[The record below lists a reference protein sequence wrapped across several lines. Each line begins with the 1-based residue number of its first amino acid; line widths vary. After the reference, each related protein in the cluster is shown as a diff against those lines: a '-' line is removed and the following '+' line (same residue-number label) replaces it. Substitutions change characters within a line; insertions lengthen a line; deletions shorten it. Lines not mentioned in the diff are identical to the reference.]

1 MGGQMGMAGLGD
13 FTTANGQPCD
23 PGIMG
28 PALCQDS
35 AARILNAIT
44 AGTVAATQ
52 TLTGPSSYAACGPGM
67 IYNPNTLTCQP
78 GVAVQASG
86 NGGFLLLL
94 VAGAVLYFM
103 ARR

>member
-1 MGGQMGMAGLGD
+1 MGMAGLGD

-52 TLTGPSSYAACGPGM
+52 TLTGPSSYAVCSPGM
-67 IYNPNTLTCQP
+67 IFNPNTLTCQP
-78 GVAVQASG
+78 GVAVNASASG
-86 NGGFLLLL
+86 SGMLLLL
-94 VAGAVLYFM
+94 IAGAVLFFM
-103 ARR
+103 SRR